1 MNDVASLAWPMG
13 RLPEAIEA
21 LARRSGLKP
30 TSLKIGMHP
39 SCRETC
45 SHEEF
50 EQRLDWICAQRG
62 IEMESVIATGADL
75 VKLIHGAGP
84 VLLRYR
90 LAGEPTILLLL
101 KATARHV
108 YLVGPDQEMKRYP
121 ACLLQ
126 AALCEGMERSVITE
140 VEALLQQA
148 NIPADTQIHLARL
161 LAQERMMSQTLEGC
175 WMIRMPPDRPFW
187 LQITSMKLPHRAL
200 AMVAIFV
207 TLYLLEIIGWAIIG
221 QGALAGRLDFGWL
234 MAWALLL
241 LGMVPIQLVGTW
253 LQGTFAIDLGTLLKQ
268 RLLSGALSMNMD
280 DIRQKGFGQLL
291 GHVIES
297 QALESLALNGGFAVL
312 VAAVELSLAAW
323 VLAWGSGRLWH
334 VLALLLWVAGTFS
347 VSWFYYQRLRR
358 WTHARIGLTHELVE
372 QMVGHRTRIAQE
384 APEQRHVGEDDSL
397 ERFLHLSCEFDKAF
411 LPLAWGAPRGWLI
424 VGMSALL
431 PAFIWSGAEEMGLA
445 IGLGGVL
452 LAYRAFG
459 EIGSGLAALARA
471 AVAWETVAPLFKAAQ
486 HIEEGDTALSVMP
499 QAVRNHGEDRAKD
512 VLVHAR
518 DLSYRYD
525 MRQGEQVLKGCN
537 LTIYRGDRLLIE
549 GASGGGKST
558 LGALLAGLRHPD
570 SGLLMLNGLDR
581 ATLGQTW
588 QRLTTVASQFHENHV
603 MTGPFAFNLLM
614 GRRWPP
620 TAEDMAEAK
629 QLCDELGLGDLLS
642 RMPSGL
648 MQIVGET
655 GWQLSHGERSR
666 LYLARTLLQK
676 AELVILDES
685 FAALDPETLTQ
696 CLRCAL
702 SRAPT
707 LVVIAHP

>member
-1 MNDVASLAWPMG
+1 MDNIASIAWPMV
-13 RLPEAIEA
+13 RLPEAIEV
-21 LARRSGLKP
+21 LARRAGLKP
-30 TSLKIGMHP
+30 TSVNLGRHP
-39 SCRETC
+39 SCRETL
-45 SHEEF
+45 SHEDF
-50 EQRLDWICAQRG
+50 EQWLDWICAQRG

-75 VKLIHGAGP
+75 MKLIHGAGP

-108 YLVGPDQEMKRYP
+108 YLIGPDQEMRRYP

-126 AALCEGMERSVITE
+126 AALCVELERPVTAE
-140 VEALLQQA
+140 VDALLQHA
-148 NIPADTQIHLARL
+148 NLPADTQAHIARL
-161 LAQERMMSQTLEGC
+161 LVQERMMSQTIEGC
-175 WMIRMPPDRPFW
+175 WMIRMPPNRPFW

-221 QGALAGRLDFGWL
+221 QGALEGRLDVGWL

-253 LQGTFAIDLGTLLKQ
+253 LQGTFAIDFGTLLKQ

-280 DIRQKGFGQLL
+280 EIRQKGFGQLL

-323 VLAWGSGRLWH
+323 VLAWGTGGLWH
-334 VLALLLWVAGTFS
+334 VFALLLWVAGTFS

-358 WTHARIGLTHELVE
+358 WTRARIGLTHELVE

-384 APEQRHVGEDDSL
+384 APEQRHVSEDHSL
-397 ERFLHLSCEFDKAF
+397 ERFLHLSREFDKAF

-424 VGMSALL
+424 VGMLALL
-431 PAFIWSGAEEMGLA
+431 PAFIWSSAEGMGLA

-471 AVAWETVAPLFKAAQ
+471 AVAWETVAPLFKATQ
-486 HIEEGDTALSVMP
+486 HIEEGSTAVSVMP
-499 QAVRNHGEDRAKD
+499 HATFSHGEDVARD

-518 DLSYRYD
+518 DLSYRYV
-525 MRQGEQVLKGCN
+525 RQGEQVLKGCN

-549 GASGGGKST
+549 GSSGGGKST
-558 LGALLAGLRHPD
+558 LGAVLAGLRHPD

-581 ATLGQTW
+581 STLGQTW

-620 TAEDMAEAK
+620 TVEDMAEAK

-666 LYLARTLLQK
+666 LYLARALLQK
-676 AELVILDES
+676 AELVVLDES

-702 SRAPT
+702 SRAST